1 MGDKKPRK
9 RSFQQ
14 QIFNA
19 IDSRFKVG
27 KGRSKHQDKENKAN
41 KKHDIIYMSGEHK
54 NIKDTMSEV
63 GKFIKENHPE
73 YWREQLDKIPVEV
86 FDEFLETKKDCS
98 QNTINS
104 YKGRIEKAFRCAAA
118 TYKSGDFEHIQYINT
133 PLSDRSEEATL
144 RDVAIGRDTLELA
157 LRYMGKDSGGQIG
170 NKIASMFGPRVFE
183 IEKIEVRDINFA
195 TNTLVI
201 KKGKGSKRRELKMT
215 DKQAAVMSEFCK
227 NKKPSQRVC
236 GCGQDAI
243 HKSLIRALERID
255 KEFGTVLAKQ
265 LTDKKTNTHAIRKLI
280 ATEQFNKNLAYA
292 KLDYIK
298 GIVQKDIEEALK
310 NGLTEDMMKK
320 YNGDIRKIRP
330 ELLDKFCRVNFK
342 ALDNILVDKKIE
354 RRLEHEAWGP
364 VSEMLGHGPGRWELK
379 ERYVIT
385 NKTKIISLPPHVLEQ
400 IKSKYQ

>member
-27 KGRSKHQDKENKAN
+27 QGRSKHQDKENKSN
-41 KKHDIIYMSGEHK
+41 LKHDIIYMSGEHK
-54 NIKDTMSEV
+54 NIKDTMNEV
-63 GKFIKENHPE
+63 GRFIKENYPQ

-118 TYKSGDFEHIQYINT
+118 TYKTGDFEHTQYINT

-144 RDVAIGRDTLELA
+144 RDIAIGRDVLELA
-157 LRYMGKDSGGQIG
+157 LRYMDKGSGGFRG
-170 NKIASMFGPRVFE
+170 NKIASMFGPRIFE
-183 IEKIEVRDINFA
+183 IEKIEVRDVNFND
-195 TNTLVI
+195 NTLVI
-201 KKGKGSKRRELKMT
+201 KKGKGSKRRVYKMT
-215 DKQAAVMSEFCK
+215 NNQAAVMKDLCK
-227 NKKPSQRVC
+227 DKKPSQRIC

-243 HKSLIRALERID
+243 QKGLTRALKRID
-255 KEFGTVLAKQ
+255 KEFGTNFAEQ
-265 LTDKKTNTHAIRKLI
+265 MREKKTNTHAIRKLI
-280 ATEQFNKNLAYA
+280 ATEEFNRNLAFG

-298 GIVQKDIEEALK
+298 GIVKKDINEAIE
-310 NGLTEDMMKK
+310 NGLSDELLNK
-320 YNGDIRKIRP
+320 YNGDIRKVTP
-330 ELLDKFCRVNFK
+330 ELLDVFCRKNFR
-342 ALDNILVDKKIE
+342 ALDKRLIDKKTE

-364 VSEMLGHGPGRWELK
+364 VSENLGHGFGRWELK
-379 ERYVIT
+379 ETYVIT
-385 NKTKIISLPPHVLEQ
+385 NKTKILTLPQEVKE
-400 IKSKYQ
+400 KVMAKFA